1 MIDETAEEIIEDTS
15 FKLICALFYL
25 LMVTFVI
32 PLPGDR
38 GKWLNYHWPLQQETS
53 ITITEAKETPQ
64 LPETTV
70 ETIDEKEAYVK
81 AIRKVYGR
89 TIDKGLMDYMY
100 VQARTYGVDPK
111 LVIGI
116 MAAESSF
123 DRNARSHVG
132 AVGLMQVWPKWHQ
145 DRIRGRNILDSR
157 VNIQVGVDYLSWCLK
172 HRGELYAA
180 LSCYN
185 GSDSKESADR
195 YYMRVTGR
203 LHEIKITALEVAGI

>member
-1 MIDETAEEIIEDTS
+1 MINIDETTREIIEDTS
-15 FKLICALFYL
+15 FKLTCALFYL
-25 LMVTFVI
+25 LLVGFVI

-38 GKWLNYHWPLQQETS
+38 GKWLNYHWPIQNEVS
-53 ITITEAKETPQ
+53 IIEVKEAPQ
-64 LPETTV
+64 LPKTTV
-70 ETIDEKEAYVK
+70 ETIDEKEVYVK
-81 AIRKVYGR
+81 TIRKVYGR
-89 TIDKGLMDYMY
+89 TIDKSLMDYMY
-100 VQARTYGVDPK
+100 DQARAYGVDPK
-111 LVIGI
+111 LVIGV

-123 DRNARSHVG
+123 DRNARSRVG

-145 DRIRGRNILDSR
+145 DRIGGRDILDPR

-172 HRGELYAA
+172 HRGRLYEA

-203 LHEIKITALEVAGI
+203 LHEINITALEVAGI

>member
-1 MIDETAEEIIEDTS
+1 MIDETTKEIIEDVS
-15 FKLICALFYL
+15 FKLTCVLFYL
-25 LMVTFVI
+25 LVVGFII

-38 GKWLNYHWPLQQETS
+38 GKWLNYHWPIHQKVTVIEV
-53 ITITEAKETPQ
+53 KESPQ
-64 LPETTV
+64 LAKPKV
-70 ETIDEKEAYVK
+70 ETIDEKEVYVK
-81 AIRKVYGR
+81 AIHKVYGR
-89 TIDKGLMDYMY
+89 TIDKNLMDHVYT
-100 VQARTYGVDPK
+100 QARVYGVDPK

-123 DRNARSHVG
+123 DRNSRSHVG

-145 DRIRGRNILDSR
+145 ERIKGRNILDPR
-157 VNIQVGVDYLSWCLK
+157 VNIQVGVDYLSWCFK
-172 HRGELYAA
+172 QRGRLYEA

-203 LHEIKITALEVAGI
+203 LHEINVTALEVAGL